1 MKRITLAILA
11 SLLLCSCYKT
21 EYGPV
26 QSEPGMVKQLTYV
39 PSGHG
44 SGSGV
49 GFSAGGNVVMTT
61 NSVHIP
67 ARYGIVFEC
76 QHGTFAVEGHEK
88 LWKQFREGQ
97 EVTIRYR
104 VEYRVTD
111 DGRYAHDL
119 DFLGAVGR

>member
-1 MKRITLAILA
+1 MRIIIAALAA
-11 SLLLCSCYKT
+11 LLLCSCYKT

-26 QSEPGMVKQLTYV
+26 QSEPGTVKQLTYV
-39 PSGHG
+39 PAGHG
-44 SGSGV
+44 SGTGV
-49 GFSAGGNVVMTT
+49 GFSASGNAVVTM
-61 NSVHIP
+61 NSVDIP

-76 QHGTFAVEGHEK
+76 QHGTFAVDGHEK
-88 LWKQFREGQ
+88 LWKQLREGQ

-119 DFLGAVGR
+119 DFLGAEAR